1 MPTPS
6 KLNPFGFSRSQII
19 VMLVIPAVFISLYI
33 LIWVKG
39 NPPCTAPAPMVKHT
53 ASANAV
59 WEMGGFYIANSDRNP
74 PIIVSLNHIVVLI
87 ENCNKVVALDGQT
100 GEELWTA
107 RYSGYDGGLAI
118 SPTTVFVSRGSSI
131 TTRDVETGWF
141 LWNTGMLGGKQ
152 VDIMCVQGDTLYAG
166 NSYLY
171 TLLDVQTGWA
181 LDSGNFLDEKYPPS
195 EVFPAQELQAIDP
208 WLSADAVVGNIGY
221 WSGADGVAARDI
233 SNGRELWFSNTP
245 LISPIAVT
253 KDAIYAIS
261 KNGDLMRFDFA
272 TGVAYVKIRFTPAPT
287 AHFFQGDEYD
297 YNNFV
302 SVDPA
307 TNMAYVYLGDS
318 QTLTAYQLNP

>member
-6 KLNPFGFSRSQII
+6 KLNPFGFSRLQII
-19 VMLVIPAVFISLYI
+19 VMLAIPAVFISLYI

-39 NPPCTAPAPMVKHT
+39 SPPCTAPAPMVKHT

-59 WEMGGFYIANSDRNP
+59 WKKGGFYIANSDRNP
-74 PIIVSLNHIVVLI
+74 PSIVSLNHIVVLI

-118 SPTTVFVSRGSSI
+118 SPTTVFVSHGSSI

-152 VDIMCVQGDTLYAG
+152 VDIMRVQGDTLYAG

-181 LDSGNFLDEKYPPS
+181 LDSGNFLNEKYPPS
-195 EVFPAQELQAIDP
+195 EVFPAQELQAVDP
-208 WLSADAVVGNIGY
+208 WLSADADAVVGNIGY
-221 WSGADGVAARDI
+221 WSGTDGVAARNI
-233 SNGRELWFSNTP
+233 SNGNELWFSNIH

-253 KDAIYAIS
+253 GNSI
-261 KNGDLMRFDFA
+261 GDLMCFDSA
-272 TGVAYVKIRFTPAPT
+272 TGAAYVKIHFTPAPT

-302 SVDPA
+302 SVDPE

-318 QTLTAYQLNP
+318 ETLAAYQLNP